1 MRTLIYA
8 GPSVYGFHD
17 WKADEI
23 NYRPVRQSDLI
34 TDIKFFTDVN
44 QIVIIDGEFNQS
56 LSVWHKELLYCLS
69 LPRIR
74 RVIGAASMGALRAVE
89 LAPYGMIGVG
99 DIFEWYLREFTED
112 EAEVALSYAPD
123 DYVPMTVPLC
133 NIRAGV
139 RHYEREFEGHPETI
153 KPCQEFLKAATAIHF
168 SDRSQQKLEVLWD
181 KIGRPILGAVSFPHI
196 DQKRID
202 ALEAIALSREPGPIA
217 EIDKRKC
224 LELLDVATFNAQYE
238 RERRVKVDDQNI
250 CLFEIDSYIALNA
263 VDGRDIIWRAVNRA
277 LALLLA
283 DMLGITASEQDTHA
297 EMVRWHTRRG
307 LKVGSDLTAE
317 LDRNQMDMNELLF
330 LIQQEARLRQ
340 LHNAFRVTQL
350 HRYLTQPVLDYLRTE
365 NAFEYWAKEAAAF
378 AKKTNA
384 VDLVVDPELN
394 VADLL
399 VKYLDKQGITPDTDF
414 FEWMEELGQGDFTQF
429 YEPLIKASLAE
440 KGKPDG

>member
-17 WKADEI
+17 WQADEI

-34 TDIKFFTDVN
+34 TDIKFFTDVD

-56 LSVWHKELLYCLS
+56 LSVWHKELLFCLA

-74 RVIGAASMGALRAVE
+74 RVIGASSMGALRAVE
-89 LAPYGMIGVG
+89 LEPYGMIGVG
-99 DIFEWYLREFTED
+99 DIFDWYQRELTED
-112 EAEVALSYAPD
+112 EAEVALSYASE
-123 DYVPMTVPLC
+123 DYRPMTVPLC

-139 RHYEREFEGHPETI
+139 RHYEREFEGQPETI
-153 KPCQEFLKAATAIHF
+153 KPCQEFFTAAAALHF
-168 SDRSQQKLEVLWD
+168 SERSQQKLEVLWD
-181 KIGRPILGAVSFPHI
+181 KIGRPKLGGVSFPHI

-202 ALEAIALSREPGPIA
+202 ALSAIALSRERGSIP
-217 EIDKRKC
+217 EINKTKC
-224 LELLDVATFNAQYE
+224 MALLDVATFNAQYE
-238 RERRVKVDDQNI
+238 RERRIKVDEQNI
-250 CLFEIDSYIALNA
+250 ALFEIDSYIALNA

-283 DMLGITASEQDTHA
+283 DMLGITVSDQETHE

-317 LDRNQMDMNELLF
+317 LDRNGMDMNELMF

-340 LHNAFRVTQL
+340 LHNTLRVTQL
-350 HRYLTQPVLDYLRTE
+350 HRYFTQPVLDYLRTE
-365 NAFEYWAKEAAAF
+365 NAFEYWSKEAAAF
-378 AKKTNA
+378 AKKTSS

-394 VADLL
+394 IADLL
-399 VKYLDKQGITPDTDF
+399 VKYLDRQGITPDTDF